1 MRATRRALLLSTLAL
16 AACGRAPVQA
26 APAAAPLKALAP
38 APVGVAVMSGQ
49 LDDTAWTTLARREI
63 SQLTPEWEM
72 KMEYILAEDGGW
84 RFDAP
89 DRIAAFARANGM
101 RLHGH
106 ALIWYSQGQ
115 DWFEAIKPAR
125 RARAFDDYIAVVA
138 GRYRGQ
144 LAGWDVVNEA
154 VAEDGDGLRHCHWSA
169 RFGQDGYIARAFEQT
184 RSADPD
190 AVLFLNDYNLENLP
204 LKGATFLRLV
214 ERLLAAGAPITGI
227 GTQAHLD
234 IDIPAGQISAFMRDA
249 AAFGLPIH
257 VSELDAPMG
266 AGLLDRARRDSR
278 RALQTARVMEYA
290 EAFAALPERQRY
302 AFTLWGL
309 RDGDSFVNRQ
319 GGGDSPL
326 AFDDAG
332 RPTALHQALVQ
343 GFGPR
348 GSATKR

>member
-1 MRATRRALLLSTLAL
+1 
-16 AACGRAPVQA
+16 
-26 APAAAPLKALAP
+26 
-38 APVGVAVMSGQ
+38 
-49 LDDTAWTTLARREI
+49 
-63 SQLTPEWEM
+63 
-72 KMEYILAEDGGW
+72 
-84 RFDAP
+84 
-89 DRIAAFARANGM
+89 
-101 RLHGH
+101 
-106 ALIWYSQGQ
+106 
-115 DWFEAIKPAR
+115 
-125 RARAFDDYIAVVA
+125 
-138 GRYRGQ
+138 

-154 VAEDGDGLRHCHWSA
+154 VAEDGDGLRSCHWSA
-169 RFGQDGYIARAFEQT
+169 QFGQDGYIARAFAQT
-184 RSADPD
+184 RAADPD

-204 LKGATFLRLV
+204 RKGATFLRLV

-234 IDIPAGQISAFMRDA
+234 IDIPAGQITAFMRDA

-266 AGLLDRARRDSR
+266 AGLLDRARRDAR

-343 GFGPR
+343 GFSAPATARKER
-348 GSATKR
+348 G